1 MEFLSLLLGT
11 VVLRPYVFAFLLC
24 FLALAWLQI
33 GWTRT
38 LTWTVTGYLI
48 ALVAEY
54 GSIHWGVPFGE
65 YYYIEATRD
74 RELWVAGVP
83 FMDSLSFTFLTY
95 VGYSCAWQ
103 LAAAL
108 KGGTGGLDASAYRT
122 VRRTPIVIVLGAL
135 ITTLMD
141 VVIDPVALMG
151 ERWFLGEIYGYR
163 HAGVYFGVPLSNFAG
178 WFVVSSAVIGVNQVL
193 DARLPAHDRCMGVR
207 YIHLG
212 GFGLF
217 LSIMVFNLAI
227 ATWLEA
233 YRILLAGLLIVIVF
247 IALSGAVLARS
258 SQTRSIPYMVYSVP
272 VDLHR
277 SGSPPERL

>member
-1 MEFLSLLLGT
+1 MDFLSLLLGT
-11 VVLRPYVFAFLLC
+11 VLLRPYVFAFLLC
-24 FLALAWLQI
+24 FLALAWVQI

-38 LTWTVTGYLI
+38 IVWTATGYLI
-48 ALVAEY
+48 AFAAEY

-65 YYYIEATRD
+65 YYYIDATRD

-108 KGGTGGLDASAYRT
+108 QGAKGSLDASAYQAL
-122 VRRTPIVIVLGAL
+122 RRTPTVLVFGAL

-163 HAGVYFGVPLSNFAG
+163 HVGVYFGVPLSNFAG
-178 WFVVSSAVIGVNQVL
+178 WLVVSLAVIGVNQAL
-193 DARLPAHDRCMGVR
+193 DGRLPAHDRCRDVR
-207 YIHLG
+207 YVHLG
-212 GFGLF
+212 GFALF

-227 ATWLEA
+227 TAWLGA
-233 YRILLAGLLIVIVF
+233 YRILLAGILIVTAFV
-247 IALSGAVLARS
+247 ALSGAVLARS
-258 SQTRSIPYMVYSVP
+258 PQTRSIPYIRYSVP